1 MANKVYDYYKELPS
15 WAKGVVVVGVLG
27 VTYIFASQIIRKIKE
42 NAQRSKLEQSVND
55 AKEELNALV
64 KSGVKP
70 TITKSQ
76 ADAYVDK
83 IISQFKNADLLLQ
96 SYPTIKSVF
105 EGLKNNADYLLL
117 KQQFGLRTYNDA
129 FNLFGWNQVK
139 NVTLEAAIQDELT
152 QGRIDSLN
160 KILASKG
167 ITYRV

>member
-15 WAKGVVVVGVLG
+15 WAKGVVVIGVLG

-42 NAQRSKLEQSVND
+42 NAKKSELEKSVND
-55 AKEELNALV
+55 AKNELNDLI

-76 ADAYVDK
+76 ADAFADK
-83 IISQFKNADLLLQ
+83 IVKQFKGADLLLQ
-96 SYPTIKSVF
+96 SYPTIKDILSQ
-105 EGLKNNADYLLL
+105 LKNNADYLLL
-117 KQQFGLRTYNDA
+117 KQQFGLRTYTDA
-129 FNLFGWNQVK
+129 FNVFGWNKVE

-152 QGRIDSLN
+152 TGSIDSLN